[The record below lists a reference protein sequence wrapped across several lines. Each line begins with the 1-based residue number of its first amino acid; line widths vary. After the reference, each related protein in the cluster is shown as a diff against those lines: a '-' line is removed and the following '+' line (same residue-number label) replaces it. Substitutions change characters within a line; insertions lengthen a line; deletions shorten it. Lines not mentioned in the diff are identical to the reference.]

1 LFNGLRTATEHM
13 PECSAMLEF
22 AHKVVKECAHLLP
35 AAITLMIPTPT
46 CRLVVVQ
53 LLLLSLPDA
62 LSSKLAAW
70 TSIGNI
76 KVLLSSLLVSAVQA
90 QRGAVGS

>member
-1 LFNGLRTATEHM
+1 M